1 MAKQLYYVRKENDGQ
16 SYYNGEGFG
25 SKTNA
30 KEYTWEEAENT
41 QRELNRIMVGKT
53 IIVSK

>member
-1 MAKQLYYVRKENDGQ
+1 MSKQLYYVRKEKDDT
-16 SYYNGEGFG
+16 SYYNGEGF
-25 SKTNA
+25 SAKTYA